1 MDRTEHIRAL
11 QAEYAQRQAK
21 NRADAEARLREAEAR
36 DPMIGALRARSS
48 EIALRALRQM
58 MNGGGAER
66 SREIADEMRR
76 AGLENNRQIRMRLK
90 NAGLAEDYL
99 DERYSCPKC
108 RDTGYTDDLPA
119 KFCECFEKELRLR
132 MFEDGTMAGLDEQNF
147 EHFSEGLV
155 LRANTPEDG
164 KRIIAARCV
173 CERFAADYPDNPR
186 MNILMYGP
194 GGVGKTF
201 LLNCMFARVI
211 ERGFSGIRIT
221 AYRMHETMRKKHIGA
236 EEGAQAFDELLE
248 TPILMIDDL
257 GTEPML
263 RGISVEYLFTL
274 LNERC
279 AARRHTVIATNL
291 KPTELKERY
300 GERVASRLMDTT
312 RSTLIS
318 MRGNDLRRA

>member
-119 KFCECFEKELRLR
+119 MFCDCF
-132 MFEDGTMAGLDEQNF
+132 D
-147 EHFSEGLV
+147 
-155 LRANTPEDG
+155 
-164 KRIIAARCV
+164 
-173 CERFAADYPDNPR
+173 
-186 MNILMYGP
+186 
-194 GGVGKTF
+194 
-201 LLNCMFARVI
+201 
-211 ERGFSGIRIT
+211 
-221 AYRMHETMRKKHIGA
+221 
-236 EEGAQAFDELLE
+236 
-248 TPILMIDDL
+248 
-257 GTEPML
+257 
-263 RGISVEYLFTL
+263 
-274 LNERC
+274 
-279 AARRHTVIATNL
+279 
-291 KPTELKERY
+291 
-300 GERVASRLMDTT
+300 
-312 RSTLIS
+312 
-318 MRGNDLRRA
+318 

>member
-21 NRADAEARLREAEAR
+21 NRADAEARLRDAEAR

-58 MNGGGAER
+58 MNGAGAER
-66 SREIADEMRR
+66 SREIAEEMRR
-76 AGLENNRQIRMRLK
+76 AGLENNRQIRLRLK

-99 DERYSCPKC
+99 DERYACPKC

-147 EHFSEGLV
+147 EHFSDELV

-164 KRIIAARCV
+164 TRIITARYL
-173 CERFAADYPDNPR
+173 CEKFATDYPDNPK

-221 AYRMHETMRKKHIGA
+221 AYRMHETMRKKHIGT
-236 EEGAQAFDELLE
+236 EEGAQAFDELIE
-248 TPILMIDDL
+248 TPLLMIDDL

-300 GERVASRLMDTT
+300 GERVASRLLDTA
-312 RSTLIS
+312 RSTLIG